1 MQLLDVAH
9 VLQEREDIA
18 DLLDE
23 RRRQAGG
30 VVALDEPPQ
39 ALVDHVPNLHGYEF
53 GWIGS

>member
-39 ALVDHVPNLHGYEF
+39 ALVDHVPNLHGL
-53 GWIGS
+53 